1 MSEYTLGQRVRVT
14 QTLRRQWDDG
24 FKSWQ
29 PWPIHPGDGIVVGK
43 RTLSN
48 GRLVDTAEYDN
59 VWGVPISSGIEYR
72 ATEHFTAYIVAYD
85 LRRKHV
91 LVRPEHMEPTS

>member
-1 MSEYTLGQRVRVT
+1 MSDYTLGQKVRVT
-14 QTLRRQWDDG
+14 RTLHRWWSEG
-24 FKSWQ
+24 LKFWQ
-29 PWPIHPGDGIVVGK
+29 SQPIHPGEGIVVGK

-48 GRLVDTAEYDN
+48 GKLEDVGDYDTLL
-59 VWGVPISSGIEYR
+59 GIKLGSRTEYR

-91 LVRPEHMEPTS
+91 LVRPEHMEAVQ